1 MLASTTKSS
10 IPSLNGVAQELVD
23 NIVDHLNLTSI
34 SSLRLACRR
43 LGDRCCGQRYKSFF
57 RQQALDLTPE
67 RLQRLCHIAAHP
79 KLGLAVRVI
88 EVTAVVY
95 DTSELE
101 RMLSTKRRRIHE
113 WRDGL
118 STTTEAQLDPGELD
132 EAESSFDRLVSQ
144 RRQQEKMRRDE
155 SDVQLLADALRML
168 GMLDVLALE
177 ADVDQG
183 NHNQLIPTST
193 AACEWHPIWIRA
205 SQVYGVVM
213 SAIARSQIRVD
224 TLTIYKQS
232 LRCSVPTFDVNK
244 LLSGLGSTNFAAA
257 AQHIRSLALSASTKV
272 ETDAQKIADARAGMS
287 EVDDADSEDETETYT
302 GSLSDDDPAAL
313 AEDNYP
319 GIARLLKQM
328 PNLES
333 LHLHLYNTLNGMWDG
348 AKSYVKVFSYIADDV
363 VLASLR
369 QLTIRCFYCDESSLL
384 RFLRAHEDLGRLELH
399 DINLTSGSW
408 SPILE
413 YLTTMRSLQHVALHN
428 LWKPGGGMLNLS
440 PRDPSRSEWKGDMD
454 SWFPC
459 LDGTMV
465 HSRVFAK
472 KDIQTERFDFAG
484 GPNERQSGSPQFY
497 RWITARRAQSGPP

>member
-1 MLASTTKSS
+1 MLAAMTKSS
-10 IPSLNGVAQELVD
+10 IPSLDGVAQELMD
-23 NIVDHLNLTSI
+23 NIVDHLDLTSI

-67 RLQRLCHIAAHP
+67 RLQRLCRIAAHP
-79 KLGLAVRVI
+79 KLGSAVRVI

-101 RMLSTKRRRIHE
+101 RLLSTKRQHIHE
-113 WRDGL
+113 KRGVF
-118 STTTEAQLDPGELD
+118 SITTEPQVDRGELD
-132 EAESSFDRLVSQ
+132 EAESSFDRLVS
-144 RRQQEKMRRDE
+144 RRREHEEMRRDE

-177 ADVDQG
+177 AAVDQG
-183 NHNQLIPTST
+183 NHIQLIPTST
-193 AACEWHPIWIRA
+193 APCEWHPIWIRA
-205 SQVYGVVM
+205 SQVYGIVM
-213 SAIARSQIRVD
+213 SAIGRSQVRVD
-224 TLTIYKQS
+224 TLTIYKKS

-244 LLSGLGSTNFAAA
+244 LLLVLRPTNFAAA

-272 ETDAQKIADARAGMS
+272 ETDAQKVADARAGMS
-287 EVDDADSEDETETYT
+287 DVDDADSEDDTETYT
-302 GSLSDDDPAAL
+302 GALSDDDPAAV

-319 GIARLLKQM
+319 AIAHLLKQM
-328 PNLES
+328 PNLET
-333 LHLHLYNTLNGMWDG
+333 LHLHLYDTLKGS

-369 QLTIRCFYCDESSLL
+369 QLTIRGFYCDESSLL
-384 RFLRAHEDLGRLELH
+384 KFLGAHENLGRLELY
-399 DINLTSGSW
+399 DIDLTSGSW

-428 LWKPGGGMLNLS
+428 LWRPGRGMLNLA
-440 PRDPSRSEWKGDMD
+440 PRDLSKSEWKGDLD

-465 HSRVFAK
+465 HSRVFSQ

-497 RWITARRAQSGPP
+497 RWITARRAQCGPP

>member
-1 MLASTTKSS
+1 MLASTTKCS
-10 IPSLNGVAQELVD
+10 IPSLDGVAQELVD
-23 NIVDHLNLTSI
+23 NIVDHLDLNSI

-57 RQQALDLTPE
+57 AQQTLDLTPE
-67 RLQRLCHIAAHP
+67 RLQRLYRIAAHP
-79 KLGLAVRVI
+79 KFGSAVRVI

-101 RMLSTKRRRIHE
+101 RMLSTKLRRIHE
-113 WRDGL
+113 KRGVF
-118 STTTEAQLDPGELD
+118 SVTTEPQLDRGEV
-132 EAESSFDRLVSQ
+132 ESSFDRLVS
-144 RRQQEKMRRDE
+144 RRREQEEMRRDDL
-155 SDVQLLADALRML
+155 DVQLLADALRML

-177 ADVDQG
+177 AAVDQG

-205 SQVYGVVM
+205 SQVYGIVM
-213 SAIARSQIRVD
+213 SAIARSQVHVD
-224 TLTIYKQS
+224 TLTIYKKS

-244 LLSGLGSTNFAAA
+244 LLPILRPTNFAAT

-287 EVDDADSEDETETYT
+287 EVDDADSEDTETYT
-302 GSLSDDDPAAL
+302 GALSDDDPAAV

-319 GIARLLKQM
+319 GIAHLLKQM
-328 PNLES
+328 PNLEN
-333 LHLHLYNTLNGMWDG
+333 LHLHLYDTLKGS

-363 VLASLR
+363 VLAFLR
-369 QLTIRCFYCDESSLL
+369 QLTIRCFHCDESSLL
-384 RFLRAHEDLGRLELH
+384 RFLRAHENLGRLELY
-399 DINLTSGSW
+399 DIYLTSGSW

-428 LWKPGGGMLNLS
+428 LWRPGRGMLNLG
-440 PRDPSRSEWKGDMD
+440 PRYPSKSKWKGDMD

-465 HSRVFAK
+465 HSRVFSQ

-497 RWITARRAQSGPP
+497 RWITARRAQCGPP